1 MLTALL
7 DDISDKDFVSPQLM
21 SRRLRLPLV
30 DLARLAHVHRNTLAQ
45 RPDSVQVQKGL
56 APIVRI
62 LAAAEQLTGDADRAI
77 VWFRHQPIAGHD
89 GRTALD
95 LVEAGHSDAVLAHLE
110 DLRDGA
116 YA

>member
-7 DDISDKDFVSPQLM
+7 ADIHERDFVSPQRM
-21 SRRLRLPLV
+21 SRRLRLPLA

-45 RPDSVQVQKGL
+45 RPQSATVQKGL
-56 APIVRI
+56 EPVVRI

-89 GRTALD
+89 GRTPLD
-95 LVEAGHSDAVLAHLE
+95 LVEAGHADAVLAHLE